1 MTQLIK
7 MKLWSVSLF
16 GAVAV
21 ISIVLAV
28 ATVWLFL
35 TDPVTVATSVSQGEI
50 TPLVQDLA
58 LDHSTRWR
66 DWEPTC
72 RQARRM
78 RRRVATQPHADWE
91 LEDTCKL

>member
-1 MTQLIK
+1 M
-7 MKLWSVSLF
+7 SLF

-58 LDHSTRWR
+58 QVIFDALRG
-66 DWEPTC
+66 
-72 RQARRM
+72 
-78 RRRVATQPHADWE
+78 
-91 LEDTCKL
+91 LLKYL